1 MAIETGGMTERRVL
15 ESCRI
20 RNKGVGPTASRSGRH
35 RGAQAV
41 TNLAVVVVLRLI
53 ISARSNERSPY
64 EMMTFING
72 RASKNPGDDVLV
84 FIVRKLNH
92 KLAGGGRFTKYETCV
107 VPWRY
112 LRVATAANCRLR
124 AFEKLLP
131 MTTHTGSMTGKICS
145 VGKLPYLFPVS
156 GWNFVAGITGS
167 LMLFSGVGESRIV
180 ERGFGRASHG
190 WFAHASLLSQ
200 SGVVKTNNG

>member
-1 MAIETGGMTERRVL
+1 MAIETEGMTERRVV

-35 RGAQAV
+35 RGARAV
-41 TNLAVVVVLRLI
+41 TNFAVVVVLRLI
-53 ISARSNERSPY
+53 ISARTNERSPN
-64 EMMTFING
+64 ERMTFINS
-72 RASKNPGDDVLV
+72 RPLKNSGDYVLV
-84 FIVRKLNH
+84 FIVRKLDH
-92 KLAGGGRFTKYETCV
+92 KLAGRGRFTKCETCV

-112 LRVATAANCRLR
+112 LRVATAANCRLG

-131 MTTHTGSMTGKICS
+131 MTTHTGSVAGKICS
-145 VGKLPYLFPVS
+145 VGKLSYLFPVS
-156 GWNFVAGITGS
+156 GWNLVAGITGP
-167 LMLFSGVGESRIV
+167 LMFLSGVGESRIV
-180 ERGFGRASHG
+180 GCGFGRASHG